1 MAFDSINPAT
11 DERLASYPET
21 SRADQ
26 ETALALAARAA
37 KAWHEQDPTARGAL
51 LARVAEVLRS
61 EQALYARLITS
72 EVGKPIAEARGEVE
86 KCAWACD
93 YYAQHGERLLQDEEV
108 AVEGAHAKVAF
119 LPLGTIL
126 AIMPWNFPF
135 WQVFRFASAALT
147 AGNAAILKHAANVPQ
162 CALAIADI
170 FRKAGAPE
178 GLFQSL
184 LIHSASVAALIEDP
198 RIHAVTL
205 TGSEAAGR
213 QVAAT
218 AGRALKKTVLELGG
232 SDAFIVLKD
241 ANLEHAA
248 DAAVAS
254 RYQNAGQSCI
264 AAKRLILVDPIAE
277 AFLTLF
283 EDRMLALICGDPS
296 NESTHMGPLARRD
309 LRVALHA
316 QVTDSIAQGAVAR
329 LGCTLPEGPGSYYP
343 PSILDQV
350 RPGMRAYGEELFGPV
365 AIILRAKDTE
375 DAIRL
380 ANDNRYGLGSSLW
393 TRDLTLAERIA
404 RRLESGSTFINAMV
418 KSDPRL
424 PFGGTKASG
433 YGRELGIYG
442 LREFLNIKTL
452 WIAPA

>member
-1 MAFDSINPAT
+1 MAFDSVNPAT
-11 DERLASYPET
+11 DERLASYPE
-21 SRADQ
+21 SSLADQ
-26 ETALALAARAA
+26 ENALSLATGAA
-37 KAWHEQDPTARGAL
+37 KKWREQSLKERGAL
-51 LARVAEVLRS
+51 LTRVAEVLRHGRN
-61 EQALYARLITS
+61 QYARLITS
-72 EVGKPIAEARGEVE
+72 EVGKPISEARGEVE
-86 KCAWACD
+86 KCAWVCD

-108 AVEGAHAKVAF
+108 AVEGARAKVAF
-119 LPLGTIL
+119 LPLGTVL

-162 CALAIADI
+162 CALAIAEI
-170 FRKAGAPE
+170 FQKADAPE

-184 LIHSASVAALIEDP
+184 LIRSSSVAALIEDP

-232 SDAFIVLKD
+232 SDAFIVLGN
-241 ANLEHAA
+241 AHLEQAA
-248 DAAVAS
+248 EAAVAS

-264 AAKRLILVDPIAE
+264 AAKRFILVDSIAE
-277 AFLTLF
+277 TFLRLF
-283 EDRMLALICGDPS
+283 EDRLKRLVCGDPS
-296 NESTHMGPLARRD
+296 DEATQMGPLARRD
-309 LRVALHA
+309 LRTALHA
-316 QVTDSIAQGAVAR
+316 QVADSIAQGAVAR
-329 LGCTLPEGPGSYYP
+329 LGCTIPKGPGSYYP

-350 RPGMRAYGEELFGPV
+350 RPGMRAYEEEIFGPV

-375 DAIRL
+375 DAIRQ

-393 TRDLTLAERIA
+393 TRDLELAERIA

-424 PFGGTKASG
+424 PFGGIKASG
-433 YGRELGIYG
+433 YGRELAIYG

-452 WIAPA
+452 WIAPS